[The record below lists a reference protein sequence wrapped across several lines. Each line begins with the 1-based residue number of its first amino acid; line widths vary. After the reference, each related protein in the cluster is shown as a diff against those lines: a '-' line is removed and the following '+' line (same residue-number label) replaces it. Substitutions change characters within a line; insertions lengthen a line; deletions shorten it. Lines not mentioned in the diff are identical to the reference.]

1 MTLRPGLSF
10 KVPNSN
16 RLSDVASG
24 LRVLGWRLQWSAPNL
39 LIALLG
45 SRLCLSIWLWG
56 EHIPTASV
64 IKTAYPQ
71 GEDLTIR
78 LLLNPPQQTITSFE
92 LLLSLLHPQ
101 SIFHKMSGGVSP
113 GRTRSIQQPLSLHGL
128 AERLR
133 EGTHKCLTY
142 PLPFYNACK
151 VSFDIDVEDSCENAI
166 HEARASLDAIL
177 RAENIVEKCHFRG
190 AIARLIKIAQA
201 FCCPEHREDMEI
213 MQDFAYYWVAF
224 EYIHCFLESRR
235 WEWDHSKWQCLA
247 SDHEEIGGYL
257 NKLDKAHRDMA
268 YRSLTQL
275 VVYTAFSEES
285 DILDDKFLQEA
296 IANLV
301 KKWTCAEHRKSSD
314 TVKTMQANLEQDIRN
329 FTLRPVSVN
338 GAGSTPSSQD
348 LSSPG
353 SASVSTRFKSLF
365 SFWSPPDS
373 VRSTQ
378 DGDHLRRQSA
388 PVALPLFH
396 SGPTTPIRPPTIRST
411 ASESQAFTESSN
423 ADSMI
428 DPMSSLQVSPSPA
441 PRTTLKTTIE
451 FSKYNQSNQEPQTVF
466 NNVMHLVQTSARTG
480 TGNLY
485 EDGWIYILQIPE
497 YREYVKIGRT
507 TQRTGARM
515 KQINDCLDGVV
526 IEEIGCEENTSVFY
540 HERLERIIFA
550 DLYNERCHF
559 YCPCKSKRS
568 RSRSPRTRSPRARSP
583 NSKGPEIDS
592 HENDGMTKHGEWFK
606 IDAQEAVRRVQ
617 EWRNW
622 MRQKPYEKP
631 DSVDAGE
638 LKDDWARRVDRC
650 LKEPKLPDAPAA
662 RYQMF
667 MTPMYMTSGANR
679 RKNRTSR
686 LSGVSAKG
694 RSMVKE
700 EIL

>member
-1 MTLRPGLSF
+1 
-10 KVPNSN
+10 
-16 RLSDVASG
+16 
-24 LRVLGWRLQWSAPNL
+24 
-39 LIALLG
+39 
-45 SRLCLSIWLWG
+45 
-56 EHIPTASV
+56 
-64 IKTAYPQ
+64 
-71 GEDLTIR
+71 
-78 LLLNPPQQTITSFE
+78 
-92 LLLSLLHPQ
+92 
-101 SIFHKMSGGVSP
+101 
-113 GRTRSIQQPLSLHGL
+113 
-128 AERLR
+128 
-133 EGTHKCLTY
+133 
-142 PLPFYNACK
+142 
-151 VSFDIDVEDSCENAI
+151 
-166 HEARASLDAIL
+166 
-177 RAENIVEKCHFRG
+177 
-190 AIARLIKIAQA
+190 
-201 FCCPEHREDMEI
+201 
-213 MQDFAYYWVAF
+213 
-224 EYIHCFLESRR
+224 
-235 WEWDHSKWQCLA
+235 
-247 SDHEEIGGYL
+247 
-257 NKLDKAHRDMA
+257 MA

-285 DILDDKFLQEA
+285 DNLDDEFLKKA

-301 KKWTCAEHRKSSD
+301 KKWTCAEHRKISD
-314 TVKTMQANLEQDIRN
+314 TVKTIQTNLEKDIRN
-329 FTLRPVSVN
+329 FTLGSVSVN
-338 GAGSTPSSQD
+338 SAGSTPSSRD

-353 SASVSTRFKSLF
+353 SASVSTRFKSSF

-378 DGDHLRRQSA
+378 DSGNSDGDHLRRQSA
-388 PVALPLFH
+388 PVELPLFH

-411 ASESQAFTESSN
+411 ASESQAFTESSSV
-423 ADSMI
+423 DTMI

-441 PRTTLKTTIE
+441 PRTTPKTTIE
-451 FSKYNQSNQEPQTVF
+451 FNKYNKSNQEPQTVF
-466 NNVMHLVQTSARTG
+466 NNVMHLIQTSAKTG

-485 EDGWIYILQIPE
+485 EDGWIYVLQIPE

-540 HERLERIIFA
+540 HERLEKIIFA

-559 YCPCKSKRS
+559 CCPCKSKRS
-568 RSRSPRTRSPRARSP
+568 RSRSPRTRSPRALSPRARSP

-606 IDAQEAVRRVQ
+606 IDAQKAVRRVQ

-638 LKDDWARRVDRC
+638 LKYDWARRVDYC
-650 LKEPKLPDAPAA
+650 LKEPKLPDDPAA

-679 RKNRTSR
+679 RKDRTPR
-686 LSGVSAKG
+686 LSGVSDEG